1 MQEVYPELLEELQKL
16 VASPLI
22 TETEFPATFLRSFAA
37 SGIETKLKNHV
48 FHLMRSK
55 CVEKW
60 IQVCFWKMF
69 CFFSIWKNKK
79 DLKFEISYLEN
90 LVISQNVE
98 REQFPGNPIVGVDAE
113 QFPGTLL

>member
-1 MQEVYPELLEELQKL
+1 MYYIRTFHFRICVDRYIFFQSQEVYPELLEELQKL

-55 CVEKW
+55 VVEKW
-60 IQVCFWKMF
+60 IQVGPKYRFPETILVQCCTIM
-69 CFFSIWKNKK
+69 I
-79 DLKFEISYLEN
+79 LKINS
-90 LVISQNVE
+90 S
-98 REQFPGNPIVGVDAE
+98 
-113 QFPGTLL
+113 

>member
-1 MQEVYPELLEELQKL
+1 VYPELLEELQKL

-55 CVEKW
+55 VVEKW
-60 IQVCFWKMF
+60 IQVRSSKQILYHKLAYQPSKPDFVPDLSISKNQT
-69 CFFSIWKNKK
+69 FFKDKN
-79 DLKFEISYLEN
+79 N
-90 LVISQNVE
+90 L
-98 REQFPGNPIVGVDAE
+98 RIVMYSL
-113 QFPGTLL
+113 TLLVKASMIDPNN

>member
-1 MQEVYPELLEELQKL
+1 VRQEVYPELLEELQKL

-55 CVEKW
+55 VVEKW
-60 IQVCFWKMF
+60 IQASLQKTTSF
-69 CFFSIWKNKK
+69 
-79 DLKFEISYLEN
+79 LYL
-90 LVISQNVE
+90 LFRQ
-98 REQFPGNPIVGVDAE
+98 
-113 QFPGTLL
+113 

>member
-1 MQEVYPELLEELQKL
+1 VYPELLEELQKL

-22 TETEFPATFLRSFAA
+22 TENEFPATFLRSFAA

-60 IQVCFWKMF
+60 IQVCHIL
-69 CFFSIWKNKK
+69 SSL
-79 DLKFEISYLEN
+79 LKTSVGIYK
-90 LVISQNVE
+90 E
-98 REQFPGNPIVGVDAE
+98 RR
-113 QFPGTLL
+113 TL